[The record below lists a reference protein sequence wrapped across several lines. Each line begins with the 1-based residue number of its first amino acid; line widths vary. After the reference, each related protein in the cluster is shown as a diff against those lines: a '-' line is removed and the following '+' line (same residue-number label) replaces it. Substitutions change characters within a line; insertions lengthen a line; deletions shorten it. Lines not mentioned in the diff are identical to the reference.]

1 MSTETNT
8 YFATYRGY
16 VNLYVPFQA
25 ESQEAAEDILRN
37 DLPRTPAKDQDFLMA
52 TSDFDFELDDYMV
65 EESEVTF
72 TKVPTPLSKAVI
84 KSAVTQSEIRAEQQ
98 KQFQI
103 DKLSKQIE
111 DAQAQ
116 LLTATKGITDQI
128 DSLNKQLAELK
139 G

>member
-1 MSTETNT
+1 MS
-8 YFATYRGY
+8 
-16 VNLYVPFQA
+16 LFQA
-25 ESQEAAEDILRN
+25 ESQADAEDIVRN
-37 DLPRTPAKDQDFLMA
+37 DFPGTPTKDQNLLMA
-52 TSDFDFELDDYMV
+52 TSDFDFELDDYTV
-65 EESEVTF
+65 DESQITF

-103 DKLSKQIE
+103 NKLSKQIE